1 MIIEFQEVAEGQY
14 NSTNIVN
21 EFKAYIDRDMLGGY
35 IATWESA
42 DLKSAD
48 EKSFDTFEE
57 AAQWLDRN
65 DQFIM
70 TTNFDN
76 MPNIKALKA
85 AVGVR

>member
-57 AAQWLDRN
+57 AASWLDRN
-65 DQFIM
+65 DRFIM

-76 MPNIKALKA
+76 TPNLKA
-85 AVGVR
+85 MSAATGVR